1 MAEVAVKVKEWGNS
15 FGVILPR
22 QFVKE
27 AGIEMGDEVVVS
39 KKKANLKPLFGV
51 LKETTRSAQE
61 LKDEMRKS
69 WEHA

>member
-1 MAEVAVKVKEWGNS
+1 MAEALVKVKEWGNS
-15 FGVILPR
+15 LGVILPR

-27 AGIEMGDEVVVS
+27 AGLETGDEIIVM
-39 KKKANLKPLFGV
+39 KKRADLKPLFGI
-51 LKETTRSAQE
+51 LKEVNKTTQE